1 MPPLFD
7 QLKTINRIA
16 FQSAGARYTPMLD
29 ANAPNLEIA
38 DAVAFVHALAL
49 SPEYQHRIHDLAREI
64 RDAYRPPSRM
74 LRRAFYRCAKNPIAL
89 ADLLDKLAR
98 ATPG

>member
-1 MPPLFD
+1 
-7 QLKTINRIA
+7 
-16 FQSAGARYTPMLD
+16 MLD